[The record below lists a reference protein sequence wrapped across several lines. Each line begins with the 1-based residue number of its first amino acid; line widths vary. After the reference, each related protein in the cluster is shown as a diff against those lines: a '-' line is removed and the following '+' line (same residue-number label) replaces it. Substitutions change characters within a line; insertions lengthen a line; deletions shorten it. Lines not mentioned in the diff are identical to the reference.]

1 MYPLVVDRVCGTHAI
16 MDERQRWVPRARGR
30 VLEIGLGSGLN
41 LPLLTAPA
49 VTEIV
54 GIDPSPPLLARAAVR
69 AQRAN
74 QPVALLAGVAEQ
86 LPFEAARF
94 DTVVFTY
101 TLCSVDQPAVALAE
115 ARRVLRP
122 GGQLIFVEHGASP
135 HAGLRRWQR
144 RITPVW
150 KRLAGN
156 CHLDRDVPGL
166 LAAAGFTI
174 TAMDDRRDERTS
186 PMSFAYS
193 GVATLDP
200 GPTT

>member
-1 MYPLVVDRVCGTHAI
+1 
-16 MDERQRWVPRARGR
+16 
-30 VLEIGLGSGLN
+30 
-41 LPLLTAPA
+41 
-49 VTEIV
+49 VTELV
-54 GIDPSPPLLARAAVR
+54 GLDPSPPLLARAAAR

-74 QPVALLAGVAEQ
+74 QPVALLAGVAER
-86 LPFEAARF
+86 LPFDAARF

-101 TLCSVDQPAVALAE
+101 TLCSVDDPAAALAE

-122 GGQLIFVEHGASP
+122 DGQLIFVEHGASP

-166 LAAAGFTI
+166 LAAAGFAI
-174 TAMDDRRDERTS
+174 AAINARRDGRTS
-186 PMSFAYS
+186 LMSFAYS
-193 GVATLDP
+193 GVATLATHASTTDP
-200 GPTT
+200 STPSPR